1 MFRIKLKIQK
11 TIKSNF
17 SYLFRMVG
25 VHREYSVHLGADG
38 IYIEGGGEVIYIDR
52 ANGQGKDIHVS
63 KIYKIAEFTH
73 PSYQQLPNE
82 YRIESSR
89 RT

>member
-11 TIKSNF
+11 TIKFNF

-52 ANGQGKDIHVS
+52 ANGEGKDIRVSTRS
-63 KIYKIAEFTH
+63 KIVI
-73 PSYQQLPNE
+73 
-82 YRIESSR
+82 I
-89 RT
+89 